1 MSNKKV
7 AAFHE
12 RFALLLE
19 EKQAPMNEV
28 AEALGVSAK
37 TVYAWKGGTRTPK
50 PPAVATIAGYF
61 GVTTEWLEGY
71 DAEKHPEN
79 KKAAPAKTVE
89 ARIISHGVDSMPPD
103 MRERALTMFRLI
115 FKEYESKFEAEE
127 RNDDD
132 EA

>member
-1 MSNKKV
+1 MNKKV
-7 AAFHE
+7 ATFQE
-12 RFALLLE
+12 RFSKLLS
-19 EKQAPMNEV
+19 EKQASTNEV
-28 AEALGVSAK
+28 AETLGVSAK
-37 TVYAWKGGTRTPK
+37 TVYSWKSGTRSPK
-50 PPAVATIAGYF
+50 MPAVVSIASYF
-61 GVTTEWLEGY
+61 GVTPEWLEGY
-71 DAEKHPEN
+71 DAEKHPETQ
-79 KKAAPAKTVE
+79 KDVPAKTVE